1 MVPIPARFAGDMRF
15 SVSMRLIPSIPDEAF
30 VFLGA
35 QGLAQPLE
43 SVMHSRIYFDH
54 SATTPLD
61 PRVLE
66 AMGPYLGGAFGNPS
80 SLHHEGRLARAALDK
95 ARSQVAELIGAEPEE
110 IVFTASG
117 TEADNLALIGAV
129 RASGRPGHVV
139 TSAIEHAA
147 ILESCTFLASNGTK
161 ITHLPVDAE
170 GIVRTER
177 LLRAL
182 QANVTI
188 VSIMAANNVV
198 GTLQP
203 VEELAHLT
211 KLQGALFHT
220 DAVQAGGKIS
230 LDVNRSNVDLLSL
243 SAHKLHGP
251 KGVGVLYVRKG
262 VKLSPIVFGG
272 GQERGLRSATENV
285 AGIVGFGMAAEI
297 ARVELLEEASR
308 LGQLREQIAS
318 EVLRMF
324 PNAYLFGHAK
334 ERLPGHLSFGLRGQ
348 EKEVGKLLSVLDQ
361 AGIAVSAGSAC
372 SAHHSGKPSGVLLAM
387 GYDDE
392 RARGLIRVSLGRFN
406 TQTEVDLFLSALRSA
421 VSMLVGESS
430 HPEANYTAIEAALA

>member
-1 MVPIPARFAGDMRF
+1 MNP
-15 SVSMRLIPSIPDEAF
+15 
-30 VFLGA
+30 
-35 QGLAQPLE
+35 
-43 SVMHSRIYFDH
+43 RIYFDH

-61 PRVLE
+61 PRVLD

-80 SLHHEGRLARAALDK
+80 SLHHEGRVARAAVDK
-95 ARSQVAELIGAEPEE
+95 ARAQVAALIGAETEE
-110 IVFTASG
+110 IIFTASG

-129 RASGRPGHVV
+129 WASGRPGHVV

-147 ILESCTFLASNGTK
+147 ILETCKFLAGGGTK
-161 ITHLPVDAE
+161 ITHLPVGAN
-170 GIVRTER
+170 GIVRTDG

-182 QANVTI
+182 QGNVTV

-203 VEELAHLT
+203 IEELAHLT
-211 KLQGALFHT
+211 KLHGVLFHT
-220 DAVQAGGKIS
+220 DAVQAGGKIP
-230 LDVNRSNVDLLSL
+230 LDVKQLNVDLLSL

-251 KGVGVLYVRKG
+251 KGIGALYVRRG

-297 ARVELLEEASR
+297 ARQGLEAEASR
-308 LGQLREQIAS
+308 LARFREQIAT
-318 EVLRMF
+318 EILGTF
-324 PNAYLFGHAK
+324 PNAYLFGHAT
-334 ERLPGHLSFGLRGQ
+334 ERLPGHLSFGFRGQ
-348 EKEVGKLLSVLDQ
+348 EREVGRLLSALDQ

-387 GYDDE
+387 GYDE
-392 RARGLIRVSLGRFN
+392 ESARGLIRVSLGRFN
-406 TQTEVDLFLSALRSA
+406 TQAEVDLFLRTLRSA
-421 VSMLVGESS
+421 VLTIQREPS
-430 HPEANYTAIEAALA
+430 HYEVATEVVLA